1 MGMGMKKH
9 WHEWGIWAWKS
20 LGTKRSGMNSTDMKK
35 FGHESVLIG
44 MNKAGHESGRARIG
58 LIGHEWGWARI
69 GRHESVRHETAGT
82 NKG

>member
-1 MGMGMKKH
+1 MK
-9 WHEWGIWAWKS
+9 
-20 LGTKRSGMNSTDMKK
+20 STDMKK

-82 NKG
+82 NKGEIDFLTVTCTEIFSTFKKTYPLLHVY

>member
-1 MGMGMKKH
+1 
-9 WHEWGIWAWKS
+9 
-20 LGTKRSGMNSTDMKK
+20 MKK

-82 NKG
+82 NKGEIFFSVGFLGTVSLF

>member
-1 MGMGMKKH
+1 
-9 WHEWGIWAWKS
+9 
-20 LGTKRSGMNSTDMKK
+20 MNSTDMKK

-69 GRHESVRHETAGT
+69 GRHESAGT
-82 NKG
+82 NQMGTNRADTDQNVPKNGPIMPIQNAQI